1 MRFPTLFILLILS
14 CLCLALAQTS
24 FDDCC
29 LKYVKRMSK
38 GTQLHA
44 VKYRHQVT
52 DGGCN
57 IHAVIFTMR
66 KGVEFCT
73 DPKDAWVKDLITKID
88 EKRQNKGRNR
98 KHRKTPWSPR
108 G

>member
-38 GTQLHA
+38 RTQLHA

-57 IHAVIFTMR
+57 IAAVIFTMR

-73 DPKDAWVKDLITKID
+73 DPRDPWVKNLMMKID
-88 EKRQNKGRNR
+88 EKRQNKGRIR
-98 KHRKTPWSPR
+98 KHGKPQRSPR